1 MMTANDFEIIAG
13 VLRSLPDEVREVAAP
28 RFEQSFTAHYPNA
41 FNLAKWRRA
50 MATANDP
57 SRPISALEERLLG
70 LPNNAALKT
79 WSKEKPRR

>member
-28 RFEQSFTAHYPNA
+28 RFEQSLIAHYPDV

-50 MATANDP
+50 IATARSSN
-57 SRPISALEERLLG
+57 ALMGRDG
-70 LPNNAALKT
+70 
-79 WSKEKPRR
+79 S